1 MLRSMFSAVSG
12 LRNHQTSM
20 DVIGHNIANVNTPGF
35 KRSRVTFQE
44 ALSQNMRGASRPEA
58 GRGGTNPMQ
67 VGLGMNVGTIDTFH
81 TQGGLQGTGRITDL
95 AIDGEGFFVLR
106 GVGDSHLYTRAGSFG
121 WDGSGMLVN
130 GAGQIV
136 QGQRFDPI
144 TETWEQEI
152 TNIRLHGEDQ
162 KAPPRATEEITFS
175 GNLAADGDRY
185 IRSITIFDNLGRA
198 RDITFTFTKDEE
210 GEQQWT
216 VEAVWDNL
224 VGSEGKAEGK
234 IIFSA
239 SGLIQESTLET
250 TVGIDGFDNEL
261 QLDFSAVTQYA
272 AKGESYMELTQ
283 DGYPHGDLVEVSI
296 DTGGVVTG
304 VYSNGSSRPLSRL
317 ALATFTNP
325 EGLTNLGHT
334 LFGDSN
340 NSGPAQIG
348 LAGQG
353 SLGSISPSSLEM
365 SNVDLAQEFT
375 DMIITQRGFQ
385 ANSRIITTSD
395 ELLQELV
402 NLKR

>member
-44 ALSQNMRGASRPEA
+44 ALSQNMQGASRPEA

-67 VGLGMNVGTIDTFH
+67 VGLGMNVGSIDTFH

-106 GVGDSHLYTRAGSFG
+106 GVGDSHQYTRAGSFG
-121 WDGSGMLVN
+121 WDASGMLVN

-136 QGQRFDPI
+136 QGQRFDPV
-144 TETWEQEI
+144 TETWGQEI
-152 TNIRLHGEDQ
+152 GDIRLHGEDQ
-162 KAPPRATEEITFS
+162 QAPPRKTEKITFS
-175 GNLAADGDRY
+175 GNLAADGDKY
-185 IRSITIFDNLGRA
+185 IRSITVFDNLGTA
-198 RDITFTFTKDEE
+198 RDITFTFTKDEGEELKWTIDTNVENGSVEIEFDENGKYTMNGDPLVISNIE
-210 GEQQWT
+210 GFGDSSIT
-216 VEAVWDNL
+216 
-224 VGSEGKAEGK
+224 
-234 IIFSA
+234 
-239 SGLIQESTLET
+239 
-250 TVGIDGFDNEL
+250 
-261 QLDFSAVTQYA
+261 LDFSAVTQYA
-272 AKGESYMELTQ
+272 AKGESYMELDQ

-325 EGLTNLGHT
+325 EGLANLGHT
-334 LFGDSN
+334 LFGESN

>member
-198 RDITFTFTKDEE
+198 RDITFTFTKDEGE
-210 GEQQWT
+210 EQQWT

-224 VGSEGKAEGK
+224 DGSEGKAEGK
-234 IIFSA
+234 IIFP
-239 SGLIQESTLET
+239 LR
-250 TVGIDGFDNEL
+250 
-261 QLDFSAVTQYA
+261 
-272 AKGESYMELTQ
+272 SYPREYI
-283 DGYPHGDLVEVSI
+283 G
-296 DTGGVVTG
+296 
-304 VYSNGSSRPLSRL
+304 
-317 ALATFTNP
+317 
-325 EGLTNLGHT
+325 
-334 LFGDSN
+334 N
-340 NSGPAQIG
+340 NRWDRWFRQ
-348 LAGQG
+348 
-353 SLGSISPSSLEM
+353 
-365 SNVDLAQEFT
+365 
-375 DMIITQRGFQ
+375 
-385 ANSRIITTSD
+385 
-395 ELLQELV
+395 
-402 NLKR
+402 